1 MRSKLLPGIPHIHKY
16 VRRQIFCLMKK
27 RISNAQR
34 IRIAHTSRRT
44 EDARCK
50 SKECEKKQRC
60 GKREH
65 KKGRESVRERTVCKR
80 YGKSSKQQTTTTA
93 PTTEARQSMTQPLT
107 KQKENN
113 NNNNN
118 KSSSRKSRNMSTKA
132 LGGLQGYTVRGEGR
146 TAGEGVPGVGS
157 SERAGWIDS
166 TTSPQSFLWRVQVR
180 QSKKFAALPPY
191 FAFAFIGQHRRLAT
205 CHTINSN

>member
-1 MRSKLLPGIPHIHKY
+1 
-16 VRRQIFCLMKK
+16 
-27 RISNAQR
+27 
-34 IRIAHTSRRT
+34 
-44 EDARCK
+44 
-50 SKECEKKQRC
+50 
-60 GKREH
+60 
-65 KKGRESVRERTVCKR
+65 
-80 YGKSSKQQTTTTA
+80 
-93 PTTEARQSMTQPLT
+93 MTQPLT

-113 NNNNN
+113 NNNNKN

-157 SERAGWIDS
+157 GERAGWIDS

-191 FAFAFIGQHRRLAT
+191 FAFAFIGQQRRLAT
-205 CHTINSN
+205 CHTINSSRKQNKTTNILLIMPKFAAWVSGEFNLYELETLCAQTNHF